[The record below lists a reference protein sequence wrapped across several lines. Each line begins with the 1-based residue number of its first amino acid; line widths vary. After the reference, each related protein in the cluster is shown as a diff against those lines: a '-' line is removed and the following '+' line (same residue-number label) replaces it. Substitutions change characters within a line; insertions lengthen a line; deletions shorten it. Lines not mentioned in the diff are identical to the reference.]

1 MAAIPAAAI
10 DGQEDETASSRSATA
25 SGSSAGPTLWER
37 LTKPTNRART
47 FNLYVFEGFID
58 VPLLVV
64 SLFFMQSRHVGVQA
78 WWIVL
83 PLIMT
88 QCRSLYALCGTFDCL
103 GSFSRN
109 RAEQEPNASSQIIGF
124 MFPATSVVLAIW
136 YFLGMCVLQAIG
148 VATTFLS
155 VTVTWLVA
163 VNICLCVVYLRAFTS
178 AMKQDE
184 RSMQVPAGDMSG
196 RVLRSA
202 AGSGIQDLAS
212 PAALSANLPVP
223 ACMRG
228 RPHIV
233 RKLNELTLR
242 SFTCGSV
249 AAAAS
254 DLSGD
259 AERGEGANEEGV
271 SICVICLH
279 GFLPGEEMRE
289 LHCCHSF
296 HAGCFERWLLLGG
309 PAARCPLRCAPP
321 GHFTAPPLA
330 PAVGPAAPP
339 QYRPAPAGRW
349 ASEAADA
356 IGTGNQQSQQSTTA
370 FAAAQ
375 AAVPMVLA
383 SGAGGSAP
391 AAALRPVAL
400 PPAPPRTALAAA
412 QEAERRAPPSSAAD
426 AGVPSAVAAPPAA
439 AALQGMQPE
448 LPRSAPGVLV
458 LQRGQIHPRNV
469 VRL

>member
-64 SLFFMQSRHVGVQA
+64 SLFFMQSPHVGVQA

-184 RSMQVPAGDMSG
+184 RSMQVPADRSSDMSG

-212 PAALSANLPVP
+212 PAALSASLPVP

-321 GHFTAPPLA
+321 GHSSGTLYC
-330 PAVGPAAPP
+330 GP
-339 QYRPAPAGRW
+339 PAPA
-349 ASEAADA
+349 
-356 IGTGNQQSQQSTTA
+356 
-370 FAAAQ
+370 
-375 AAVPMVLA
+375 
-383 SGAGGSAP
+383 P
-391 AAALRPVAL
+391 AAIIIPLL
-400 PPAPPRTALAAA
+400 PP
-412 QEAERRAPPSSAAD
+412 
-426 AGVPSAVAAPPAA
+426 
-439 AALQGMQPE
+439 
-448 LPRSAPGVLV
+448 LPCPL
-458 LQRGQIHPRNV
+458 PC
-469 VRL
+469 